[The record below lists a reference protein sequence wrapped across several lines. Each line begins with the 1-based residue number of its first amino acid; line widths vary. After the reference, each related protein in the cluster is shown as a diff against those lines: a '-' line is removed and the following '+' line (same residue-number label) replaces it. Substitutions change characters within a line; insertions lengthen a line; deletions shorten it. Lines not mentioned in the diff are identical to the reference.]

1 MFLFVTRHPAPQAV
15 KPMWGPPQGTPPF
28 MESCEIFSKQQISEI
43 LPFLKFD
50 VFEQNENL

>member
-15 KPMWGPPQGTPPF
+15 KPMWGPPQGTSPF
-28 MESCEIFSKQQISEI
+28 MESCEIFLKEQISEI
-43 LPFLKFD
+43 LLFLKFD